1 MMKVKVV
8 VIVENVMQNGILELL
23 HVIGRYTSMVE
34 SMKYCVQ
41 TTKSVEKVSEIHR
54 MVCLHARSYYIL
66 HTTTNLTTYVS
77 P

>member
-41 TTKSVEKVSEIHR
+41 TAKSVEMVS
-54 MVCLHARSYYIL
+54 
-66 HTTTNLTTYVS
+66 
-77 P
+77 